1 MGTEEMAVVGQAHWD
16 FDKLMADDID
26 ECDVDPK
33 LMMAERV
40 VRPSVRH
47 DGGGFV
53 TESGSLYGEH
63 VPSAKQL
70 RREIKAFDEYLGLAY
85 KHTKRRSKKRSVSS
99 DCASDPFD
107 CVSTLDGIIA
117 FCHVLLEYTQGISST
132 KSSEAQVTRCL
143 LLAMAGLAYDW
154 NMYGSA
160 GHHTLGD
167 FIQAAE
173 DVQTGAFDRTMRRLV
188 SGFEQRMSLDGRRV
202 DCCIPSHDV
211 NCRTRL
217 QPGDERLLPLRLD
230 YARGV
235 RAGEDFTVDH
245 YLMFLGLAGDDK
257 GYFYDDVCTR
267 LEPLKKLA
275 AAAPTWSAE
284 PFPAASRC
292 I

>member
-26 ECDVDPK
+26 ECDVDSK

-40 VRPSVRH
+40 VRPSVRYE
-47 DGGGFV
+47 GGGFV

-63 VPSAKQL
+63 VPSARQL
-70 RREIKAFDEYLGLAY
+70 RREIKAFDEYLGRAY
-85 KHTKRRSKKRSVSS
+85 KHPKKRSKKRSVSS

-107 CVSTLDGIIA
+107 CVSTLDGIIV
-117 FCHVLLEYTQGISST
+117 FCHVLLEYTQGISSA
-132 KSSEAQVTRCL
+132 KRSEAQVTRCL

-154 NMYGSA
+154 DMYGPA

-167 FIQAAE
+167 FMRAAE
-173 DVQTGAFDRTMRRLV
+173 DVKTGAFDRTMLRLV
-188 SGFEQRMSLDGRRV
+188 SGVEQKMSPDGRRV
-202 DCCIPSHDV
+202 VQRVASRDV
-211 NCRTRL
+211 NYRTCL
-217 QPGDERLLPLRLD
+217 QPGEERLLPLRLD

-284 PFPAASRC
+284 PSSAVSRC